1 MKRHQELQNLS
12 REHHG
17 ALQLA
22 LKAKRAAMS
31 GDQTQIKAMAATCIT
46 AFHAELDP
54 HFVVEENT
62 LLPLLL
68 AAGEDNLV
76 TQVKCDHK
84 ELRRLSVQ
92 LQQADVKTLHGF
104 AELLTSHVRFEER
117 EVFVVLE
124 ALFKPLNENR

>member
-1 MKRHQELQNLS
+1 MKRHPELQNLS

-31 GDQTQIKAMAATCIT
+31 GNQTQIDAMAATCIT
-46 AFHAELDP
+46 AFCAELEP
-54 HFVVEENT
+54 HFVVEENA

-68 AAGEDNLV
+68 ATGEDRLAARLEH
-76 TQVKCDHK
+76 DHR

-92 LQQADVKTLHGF
+92 LQQPDGKTLLGF
-104 AELLTSHVRFEER
+104 ADLLSSHVRFEER
-117 EVFVVLE
+117 EMFVVLE
-124 ALFKPLNENR
+124 ALFARK